1 MKNND
6 FAITN
11 IETMAHNVST
21 YASYF
26 DRRGDIFGEVD
37 NAVQDAEKALLEL
50 ARIMKLTNEKDESDM
65 KEIMNTTNGHNPE
78 LVAAINKA
86 WNTNGMMGNFGFILG
101 AIAERDSEEMEEH
114 NIPMPETFDETMG
127 VAGEILLNICD
138 DEDLRTILAFVGYT
152 QKKKGGA

>member
-6 FAITN
+6 FAIMN

-50 ARIMKLTNEKDESDM
+50 ARIMKLTNKSG
-65 KEIMNTTNGHNPE
+65 KEVTT
-78 LVAAINKA
+78 
-86 WNTNGMMGNFGFILG
+86 W
-101 AIAERDSEEMEEH
+101 S
-114 NIPMPETFDETMG
+114 
-127 VAGEILLNICD
+127 
-138 DEDLRTILAFVGYT
+138 
-152 QKKKGGA
+152 